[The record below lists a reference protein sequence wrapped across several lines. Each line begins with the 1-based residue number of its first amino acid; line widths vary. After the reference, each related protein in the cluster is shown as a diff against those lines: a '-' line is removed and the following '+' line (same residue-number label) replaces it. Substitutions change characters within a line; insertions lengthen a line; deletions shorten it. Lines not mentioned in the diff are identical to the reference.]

1 MNHPKISQTIEPES
15 LELRKEIALS
25 VAKECIQ
32 LLKDNYAVTEVI
44 LFGSLAGDSPW
55 HWASDVDLAVLGLS
69 NPQWWKAYGELESL
83 CPGWLK
89 VDLIQLED
97 ASPQLRCRILKEQP
111 IPDNMY
117 LALKIRIEDELIRI
131 DQTWTVVETIL
142 AQAETLPEIVLT
154 PSLASYLSDLYA
166 GFERISE
173 RVAVTL
179 DGGMPRGENWHQ
191 ELLRQVA
198 EPGGRNRPPLWQGS
212 LLLALD
218 DYQKFRHLVV
228 HRYKVDLQGDRV
240 LELAQNMQPLL
251 VRVRAQVMVF
261 NEWLESQVTEEMAK

>member
-1 MNHPKISQTIEPES
+1 MNYQNVCKTIDPES
-15 LELRKEIALS
+15 LEFRKEIALS

-32 LLKDNYAVTEVI
+32 LLKENYAAKEVI

-55 HWASDVDLAVLGLS
+55 HWASDIDLAVVGIS
-69 NPQWWKAYGELESL
+69 NAQWWKAYGELESL

-89 VDLIQLED
+89 VDLVQLEN
-97 ASPQLRCRILKEQP
+97 ASPQLRCRILKEKP
-111 IPDNMY
+111 MPNNIY
-117 LALKIRIEDELIRI
+117 LALKTRIEDEMIRI
-131 DQTWTVVETIL
+131 DQTWAVVETVL
-142 AQAETLPEIVLT
+142 AQAGTVGEIFMT
-154 PSLASYLSDLYA
+154 PTLASYVSDLYA

-198 EPGGRNRPPLWQGS
+198 EAGGKNRPPLWQGS
-212 LLLALD
+212 ILLELD
-218 DYQKFRHLVV
+218 DYRKFRHLVV

-251 VRVRAQVMVF
+251 VRVRAAVTVF
-261 NEWLESQVTEEMAK
+261 NEWLESQVQE

>member
-1 MNHPKISQTIEPES
+1 MNYPKASQTIEPES

-32 LLKDNYAVTEVI
+32 LLKENYAVTEVI

-55 HWASDVDLAVLGLS
+55 HWSSDLDLAVVGLS

-89 VDLIQLED
+89 VDLVQLED

-117 LALKIRIEDELIRI
+117 LALKTRIEDELIRI
-131 DQTWTVVETIL
+131 DQTWAVVETIL

-154 PSLASYLSDLYA
+154 PSLASYVSDLYA

-198 EPGGRNRPPLWQGS
+198 ELGGKNRPPLWQGS

-218 DYQKFRHLVV
+218 DYRKFRHLVV

-240 LELAQNMQPLL
+240 LELSQNMQPLL

-261 NEWLESQVTEEMAK
+261 KEWLESQVEE